1 MISIITPIYN
11 GLEFFPVTVASVHA
25 QTRSDW
31 EWLIVDDG
39 SSDGTLEFCLDLAQR
54 DSRISILRHPDGANL
69 GQSASRN
76 LAIRHASGDF
86 LALLDCDDLWLP
98 EKLERDVATFS
109 RHPRAMFLYS
119 RILNWYDWSGPAEIN
134 VWNKPGVLGIACDQV
149 LEPPTVLLHLIR
161 NLYDSDYQF
170 AAPSCSTMR
179 RSVLSAG
186 EELFDPTF
194 RRNFED
200 IVMLVK
206 VLMRHPAVVSDD
218 IRSCYRRHEH
228 SFSAGPRRS
237 DFDRDFGVITDWIT
251 SYAISTNSPS
261 RPEIV
266 NAIAVAQQRRTRFKR
281 KMAMF
286 AAARKV
292 LPLQVRQWTWT
303 KFGKRGLL

>member
-54 DSRISILRHPDGANL
+54 DSRIRVLRHPNGANL

-76 LAIRHASGDF
+76 LAFRHASGEF

-98 EKLERDVATFS
+98 EKLERDVATLV

-119 RILNWYDWSGPAEIN
+119 RILNWYDWSGPPEKS
-134 VWNKPGVLGIACDQV
+134 VRNKPGFLGITGDQV
-149 LEPPTVLLHLIR
+149 LEPPLVLLHLIR
-161 NLYDSDYQF
+161 NLCDSSCQF
-170 AAPSCSTMR
+170 ATPSCSIIR
-179 RSVLSAG
+179 RDVLSED

-206 VLMRHPAVVSDD
+206 VLLRHPAVVSDD
-218 IRSCYRRHEH
+218 IRSCYRRHAN
-228 SFSAGPRRS
+228 SFSAGPRS
-237 DFDRDFGVITDWIT
+237 QDFDRDFAILSDWIT
-251 SYAISTNSPS
+251 TYVTSTNNPS
-261 RPEIV
+261 RGEVV
-266 NAIAVAQQRRTRFKR
+266 NALAVARQRGARFKR
-281 KMAMF
+281 KMALF
-286 AAARKV
+286 AAARRV
-292 LPLQVRQWTWT
+292 LPLQFREWTWT